1 MLFFIETDRQTGCY
15 YWNLLFG
22 TIYFLSPSSFTFR
35 SIKVDSTGVGAAEM
49 LSCHIRQTR
58 KVSLGNKSFLC
69 FLTTVQFP
77 WMWDQHW
84 ARSFWTVA
92 PDQRTTVS
100 LLKLIQT
107 LRLVLQL
114 YVETRVTLAG
124 FCMFWNFQQS
134 IFFFPPT
141 VKQYQA
147 TKPNIGLCSLESFN
161 INMGN
166 LKEHF
171 DFVCSASNCVLIETA
186 RISGSMMRSVGL
198 KCKQW
203 LEIPKSSSWSKVEQ
217 EITSELLF

>member
-1 MLFFIETDRQTGCY
+1 MNVGPALGALFLDRGTRSAHDRFP
-15 YWNLLFG
+15 LLNFAD
-22 TIYFLSPSSFTFR
+22 F
-35 SIKVDSTGVGAAEM
+35 
-49 LSCHIRQTR
+49 
-58 KVSLGNKSFLC
+58 
-69 FLTTVQFP
+69 
-77 WMWDQHW
+77 
-84 ARSFWTVA
+84 
-92 PDQRTTVS
+92 
-100 LLKLIQT
+100 LIQT

-134 IFFFPPT
+134 IFFFFFPT

-203 LEIPKSSSWSKVEQ
+203 IEIPKSSSWSKVEQ